1 MGELDEL
8 RGVQLD
14 AVVPSVA
21 RVLLLLLFLEL
32 QNLEVVV
39 DIKSLI
45 WLGKH
50 MESVRLIDTQKPL
63 LLLEKV
69 FEDLDTLERIL
80 AVVHGKHIREG
91 LLL

>member
-39 DIKSLI
+39 DIESLI

-50 MESVRLIDTQKPL
+50 MQSVGLIDTQKPL

-69 FEDLDTLERIL
+69 FEDLDTLERVL
-80 AVVHGKHIREG
+80 VVVHGKHIREG

>member
-39 DIKSLI
+39 DIESLV

-50 MESVRLIDTQKPL
+50 MQSVGLIDTQKPL

-69 FEDLDTLERIL
+69 FEDLDTLERVL
-80 AVVHGKHIREG
+80 VVVHGKHIREG